1 MGGGAFRPTPSL
13 IRVMILNVWALKL
26 LLLFYQLNKQT
37 KYLNVQTMN
46 MRFPIKD
53 ICMNTFSKES
63 DNEIKF
69 KNVQK
74 SLSR

>member
-1 MGGGAFRPTPSL
+1 
-13 IRVMILNVWALKL
+13 
-26 LLLFYQLNKQT
+26 
-37 KYLNVQTMN
+37 MN